1 VLAWARDLEHARSPY
16 VVVLLTR
23 EYVAS
28 IPAHELARV
37 PEQCRPGRLLDE
49 SDIGRCSVRLTEQ
62 YWKFRGTAT
71 DVGVLQELWSF
82 FLRASIQLARLKEQ
96 GVAKE

>member
-1 VLAWARDLEHARSPY
+1 MFATWHEIEHARSPY
-16 VVVLLTR
+16 LVVLLVR

-28 IPAHELARV
+28 IPPHELARV

-49 SDIGRCSVRLTEQ
+49 SDITRCSGRLTEE
-62 YWKFRGTAT
+62 YWQLRGTAT

-82 FLRASIQLARLKEQ
+82 FLRASIQLARLREQ
-96 GVAKE
+96 ADVRE